1 MHDHGPAAAVAD
13 RSPPSLDLLLAERQ
27 LRAAERAHGGV
38 LNIVSH
44 HQVTFLRRQRH
55 SHRLNDIMTLSHDIG
70 VLGRL
75 HCCDRDSTC
84 DRSMRAVLRFR
95 AGSSPRF
102 GSQHNAQ
109 KDCGRGVLPFTK
121 TNFMCRLQKRSR
133 TRCNVEGGCR
143 MVGSLR

>member
-27 LRAAERAHGGV
+27 LRAAERADGGV

-55 SHRLNDIMTLSHDIG
+55 SHRLNDIMMLSHDIG
-70 VLGRL
+70 VRGRL

-95 AGSSPRF
+95 AGSSPRLA
-102 GSQHNAQ
+102 HNTTRRKIA
-109 KDCGRGVLPFTK
+109 GGVSCHSP
-121 TNFMCRLQKRSR
+121 KRISCAASKR
-133 TRCNVEGGCR
+133 EPGHGVMWREA
-143 MVGSLR
+143 VGWSGL